1 MAMTVI
7 VVVTVVA
14 VRVTVVVRMT
24 MPVMFVAVVVRMT
37 MPVMIMPVPV
47 TMIMMMAVIMLVR
60 AVPFG
65 LERRDHH
72 LGLEA
77 AFPEQHHNLGIGK
90 HAQAIGQDLDGNVAV
105 AQRQNQPCRL
115 GEILL
120 AHLQHL
126 LHVGHHFD
134 ETAVVEHQEI
144 VGAQQRRGREIEFD
158 AGSLAAEHEALL
170 LHAVFEFEQQRV
182 GDFAGAPI
190 AGAEDFLGAGHRA
203 LPIQRRVCRSRAS
216 APESNGTTDDG
227 RAASAADP
235 TSGASTL
242 PASTLT
248 ASTLVVAT
256 ARASRRAYS
265 R

>member
-1 MAMTVI
+1 MIMVVMT
-7 VVVTVVA
+7 
-14 VRVTVVVRMT
+14 VRVTIVMRVAT
-24 MPVMFVAVVVRMT
+24 SMPVMLMTVVVS
-37 MPVMIMPVPV
+37 MIMPVV
-47 TMIMMMAVIMLVR
+47 TMTMIMHMVVRVIMLVR

-65 LERRDHH
+65 LERRGHH

-77 AFPEQHHNLGIGK
+77 AFPEQHRNLGGREQ
-90 HAQAIGQDLDGNVAV
+90 AQAIGEDLNRNVPV
-105 AQRQNQPCRL
+105 AQRQNQPRRL

-134 ETAVVEHQEI
+134 ETAVVQHQEI

-170 LHAVFEFEQQRV
+170 LHAILEFEQQRV
-182 GDFAGAPI
+182 DDFAGAPI
-190 AGAEDFLGAGHRA
+190 AGAKNFLGAGHGA

-227 RAASAADP
+227 RAASVAAP